1 MYNDDSNLI
10 NKILVNSEVWYG
22 LNETQV
28 NQLETVDKT
37 LLRTITGAHCKT
49 PIEFLIS
56 DLLIRIIIDV
66 YSDSV
71 DASINPPLFSISEAI

>member
-1 MYNDDSNLI
+1 MSN
-10 NKILVNSEVWYG
+10 
-22 LNETQV
+22 
-28 NQLETVDKT
+28 
-37 LLRTITGAHCKT
+37 KT

-71 DASINPPLFSISEAI
+71 DASINPPHFLFQKQFVRLRSFMVPLNNICSTNVKYQNFCVFISGTNFCE

>member
-1 MYNDDSNLI
+1 MSN
-10 NKILVNSEVWYG
+10 
-22 LNETQV
+22 
-28 NQLETVDKT
+28 
-37 LLRTITGAHCKT
+37 KT

-71 DASINPPLFSISEAI
+71 DASINPPPFSISEAI